1 MNNTL
6 DRILLEINVYKK
18 VGARSVKIKDT
29 IIVKDLKDLMTVN
42 SHGLREIKLNVSD
55 LLIKGSSEFMTN
67 MEEIYTEY
75 SFSINNERKYKDIYD
90 FAMSNSDYFNKN
102 FPGEIKILND
112 MYQNIWNNVTLTNVE
127 KYKENDLL
135 EKAS

>member
-18 VGARSVKIKDT
+18 VAAASVKIKDT